1 MLISYCFTINNLKLI
16 IDVFGFR
23 VANGGPFL
31 RGSSRSPDA
40 VFSESLPT
48 FISQKAIM
56 ENPNYNENDIEI
68 FTEDTQ
74 PPPLLYSQNMVRLSS
89 FFFTTLC
96 GGILMFINLKRIG
109 KPKEAGYVLATGI
122 GYLVLWVSIGVITST
137 RNNSSVSMLSGILGA
152 ILIGQFFWDRYI
164 GKNFA
169 YNKRPVWIPLIIS
182 LVSLAAILALIF
194 YADSL

>member
-1 MLISYCFTINNLKLI
+1 
-16 IDVFGFR
+16 
-23 VANGGPFL
+23 
-31 RGSSRSPDA
+31 
-40 VFSESLPT
+40 
-48 FISQKAIM
+48 M
-56 ENPNYNENDIEI
+56 ENPNYNENDETGI